1 MMGSSFDF
9 ISVLEVLEQHP
20 EYMVFWAA
28 FGIFFSALILFIPV
42 IILRKLTK
50 MTKMENGI
58 GLAVSALMICWIVG
72 FVTQILLFFS
82 GVSGIK
88 LFFIWIVL
96 FLTYVVFTI
105 LNKKMILKW
114 SHTLTKKDT

>member
-1 MMGSSFDF
+1 MMVSSFDL
-9 ISVLEVLEQHP
+9 ISVLEALEQHP
-20 EYMVFWAA
+20 EYMVIWAA
-28 FGIFFSALILFIPV
+28 FGIFFSALVLFIPV
-42 IILRKLTK
+42 IILRKLNKTVK
-50 MTKMENGI
+50 IENAI